1 MTSLKT
7 YNKCISNNDLFSGE
21 VAETNRNDS
30 ANMEISTSH
39 EIQCKPPLPQA
50 APTKNEKITV
60 EKVSVR
66 KRNKRKEEIKERISS
81 LTNEI
86 NYHSSLYYGKND
98 PEISDQEFDMK
109 MRELEDLE
117 KEYPEFAL
125 HSSPTQ
131 RVGSDL
137 TKDFEQVA
145 HRFPMLSLSN
155 TYSEDE
161 VVEFHKRT
169 CKLLF
174 PEKPEYV
181 CELKFDGLAISL
193 TYQQGQLVRA
203 VTRGDGVKGD
213 DVTNNIRTIKSIPLQ
228 LHGNFP
234 VDFDIRGEIFMPLH
248 AFEMLN
254 KQRLEEG
261 QQPFAN
267 PRNAAAGSL
276 KMQNP
281 AEVEK
286 RRLDGFF
293 YFLSGNNLPF
303 DNHFDNINA
312 ARSWGFKASGYMEKC
327 EDLEAV
333 FDYIKCWNVQR
344 RELPFD
350 TDGIVVKVNNYRQ
363 QEILGSTAKSPR
375 WAIAYKFKAEEA
387 ETQLL
392 SVDFQVGRTGVVTP
406 VANLDPVL
414 LSGTTVKRASLH
426 NADII
431 KQLDI
436 HCNDFVYVEKGG
448 EIIPKITGVNVSKR
462 SPESKPVEFIT
473 VCPECGTTLERAEG
487 EAGFY
492 CPNESACPPQMKGKI
507 EHFVSRKAMNIESL
521 GEGKTDIL
529 FDNNLVTKPSD
540 LYSLK
545 YEQLFGLE
553 KIITHPTDKPKKISF
568 KEKTVENILKGIE
581 NSKDAPFERVLFALG
596 IRYVGETVAK
606 KLAFHFKNMTALM
619 TADEETLKQ
628 ADEVGD
634 KIAASLKGYFS
645 DNRNTQMIEELRV
658 AGLQFE
664 IDGDNQPQKV
674 SDILFGNNIVISG
687 VFQRHSRDEYKA
699 LIEAHG
705 GKNVSSIS
713 KNTTFILAGDNMGPA
728 KYETAQALQI
738 PIWSEEEFLRYIGE

>member
-1 MTSLKT
+1 MT
-7 YNKCISNNDLFSGE
+7 ID
-21 VAETNRNDS
+21 
-30 ANMEISTSH
+30 
-39 EIQCKPPLPQA
+39 
-50 APTKNEKITV
+50 
-60 EKVSVR
+60 
-66 KRNKRKEEIKERISS
+66 EIKEKISS
-81 LTNEI
+81 LTNELNHY
-86 NYHSSLYYGKND
+86 NYCYYVLNN

-109 MRELEDLE
+109 MRELADLE
-117 KEYPEFAL
+117 AEYPWFVL
-125 HSSPTQ
+125 PNSPTQ

-155 TYSEDE
+155 TYSEEE
-161 VVEFHKRT
+161 VVEFHNRT

-228 LHGNFP
+228 LQGNFSS
-234 VDFDIRGEIFMPLH
+234 DFDIRGEIFMPLN
-248 AFEMLN
+248 AFETLN

-261 QQPFAN
+261 QPPFAN

-303 DNHFDNINA
+303 DNHFDNVNA
-312 ARSWGFKASGYMEKC
+312 ARSWGFKVSEYMEKC
-327 EDLEAV
+327 EDVEAV
-333 FDYIKCWNVQR
+333 FDYIKRWNVQR

-350 TDGIVVKVNNYRQ
+350 TDGIVIKVNNYRQ

-406 VANLDPVL
+406 VANLAPVL

-473 VCPECGTTLERAEG
+473 ECPECGTSLERAEG

-492 CPNESACPPQMKGKI
+492 CPNEFACPPQMKGKI
-507 EHFVSRKAMNIESL
+507 EHFISRKAMNIESL

-529 FDNNLVTKPSD
+529 FDSNLVTKPSD